1 MFFVYNILLAANFN
15 DMKSS
20 RVSSGIT
27 GKNGLLNIKSNAERS
42 DVSSSLMLKGKQDSF
57 DDNKSSKNKAHNV
70 QSSLKISAG
79 SFATMPKGRH
89 HNVDEGSCSKNDTA
103 NILSS
108 DKNSHSSP
116 ALKLKGRHEITGDS
130 SSSLISGGKPQSLN
144 SSLNKMALG
153 EGSGFLNNVN
163 ARGTRSQSE
172 YKPEKWMLNDQ
183 AEDTL
188 IQLNL
193 AIVSQSLIPVL

>member
-1 MFFVYNILLAANFN
+1 
-15 DMKSS
+15 MKSS

-42 DVSSSLMLKGKQDSF
+42 DVSSSLMPKGKQDSF
-57 DDNKSSKNKAHNV
+57 DDNNCSKNKAHNV
-70 QSSLKISAG
+70 QSSLKISDG

-89 HNVDEGSCSKNDTA
+89 HDVDEGSCSKNDMA
-103 NILSS
+103 NIP
-108 DKNSHSSP
+108 SHSSP

-153 EGSGFLNNVN
+153 EGSGFSNNVN
-163 ARGTRSQSE
+163 ARGTRSQLE

-193 AIVSQSLIPVL
+193 AIVSQSLIPFL

>member
-1 MFFVYNILLAANFN
+1 MFFVYNFLLAANFN

-20 RVSSGIT
+20 RVSSGIA
-27 GKNGLLNIKSNAERS
+27 GKNGLLNIKSNSERS

-57 DDNKSSKNKAHNV
+57 DDNNCSKNKAHNV
-70 QSSLKISAG
+70 QSSLKISDG
-79 SFATMPKGRH
+79 SFTTMPKGRH
-89 HNVDEGSCSKNDTA
+89 HNVDEGSCSKNDLA

-108 DKNSHSSP
+108 DTSSHSSP
-116 ALKLKGRHEITGDS
+116 ALNLKGRHEITGDS

-153 EGSGFLNNVN
+153 EGSGLSNNVN